1 MSDTPVIDSHIHFWE
16 LARFDYWTIRPD
28 MTVLR
33 QDHLPPHLE
42 PHLRRAGVDAIVVVQ
57 AAHDIDETRFI
68 LDLAEQHD
76 FIAGI
81 VGWVD
86 AKSPTAGD
94 DVLALAGNSRLKGL
108 RPVIGD
114 NQSIGWMTDRD
125 IAPLFRAMADR
136 DLSLDILIQNPDDL
150 PVAIELI
157 ELHQDLTI
165 IIDHFAKPRVGR
177 REFDDWATN
186 MRQAAKWPHVTCKFS
201 GLLNQTGPQWTLDDL
216 KPYAAHV
223 LDSFGPGRLMWGSD
237 WPPLRLAAE

>member
-42 PHLRRAGVDAIVVVQ
+42 PHLRRADVDAIVVVQ

-94 DVLALAGNSRLKGL
+94 DVLAL
-108 RPVIGD
+108 
-114 NQSIGWMTDRD
+114 
-125 IAPLFRAMADR
+125 
-136 DLSLDILIQNPDDL
+136 
-150 PVAIELI
+150 
-157 ELHQDLTI
+157 
-165 IIDHFAKPRVGR
+165 
-177 REFDDWATN
+177 
-186 MRQAAKWPHVTCKFS
+186 
-201 GLLNQTGPQWTLDDL
+201 
-216 KPYAAHV
+216 
-223 LDSFGPGRLMWGSD
+223 
-237 WPPLRLAAE
+237 

>member
-1 MSDTPVIDSHIHFWE
+1 MNRETRRQPISTNFE
-16 LARFDYWTIRPD
+16 TRP
-28 MTVLR
+28 
-33 QDHLPPHLE
+33 
-42 PHLRRAGVDAIVVVQ
+42 RAGVDAIVVVQ

-125 IAPLFRAMADR
+125 IAPLFRAMADSS
-136 DLSLDILIQNPDDL
+136 LSFDILIQNPDDL
-150 PVAIELI
+150 AAI
-157 ELHQDLTI
+157 H
-165 IIDHFAKPRVGR
+165 
-177 REFDDWATN
+177 
-186 MRQAAKWPHVTCKFS
+186 
-201 GLLNQTGPQWTLDDL
+201 TG
-216 KPYAAHV
+216 
-223 LDSFGPGRLMWGSD
+223 GS
-237 WPPLRLAAE
+237 P